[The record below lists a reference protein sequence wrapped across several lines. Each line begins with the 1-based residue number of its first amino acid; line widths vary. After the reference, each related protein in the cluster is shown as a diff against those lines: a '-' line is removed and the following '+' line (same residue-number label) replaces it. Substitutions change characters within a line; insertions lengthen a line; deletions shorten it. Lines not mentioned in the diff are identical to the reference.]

1 MIYERIQK
9 GRFLKRPNRFIA
21 KIEIN
26 GKEETVHVKNTGRCA
41 ELLVPGAEVFV
52 RKSESAGR
60 KTGWDLISVRKAD
73 RLINMDSQVTN
84 KVVQEWIEAGRWFKD
99 VKIVRPEVT
108 YKNSRFD
115 LYVEY
120 EEKKAFIEVKG
131 VTLEEEG
138 VVKFPDAPS
147 ERAVK
152 HLKEL
157 EEAVQDGYE
166 AYVFFVVQMKGVR
179 YFTPNRRT
187 HKEFA
192 DVLAEAAET
201 GVQVIATDCFVTEDS
216 IAIADE
222 VPVVLTNP
230 QLYEAPELL
239 VEWYRERK
247 RDLPWRHHV
256 NAYRVWVSEIMLQQ
270 TRVEAV
276 KSYYT
281 RFLEELP
288 DIKALAEVPEDR
300 LLKLWEGLGYYNRAR
315 NLKAAAQQVM
325 EEYNGV
331 FPDTFEEIKKLKGI
345 GSYTAGAISS
355 FVYHQ
360 QKPAVDGNVFRVVT
374 RILEDSDD
382 IMKASTRTKIERMLE
397 QVIPAEA
404 PGDFNQGLIEL
415 GAIVC
420 LPNGEP
426 RCESC
431 PIRGFCLAYQDECQM
446 DYPVK
451 KKAKERRIEKRTILR
466 FCDNEEIAIRKR
478 PGKGLLAGL
487 YEFPNVEGHLTQKEV
502 IEYAKE
508 SGLTP
513 VRVKKLPKAKHIFS
527 HVEWHMTGYAV
538 SLEETDH
545 MEDSGFLFIETKE
558 TESSYP
564 IPAAFAA
571 YAEYLDIALGEEKYR
586 KGKEV

>member
-1 MIYERIQK
+1 M
-9 GRFLKRPNRFIA
+9 
-21 KIEIN
+21 
-26 GKEETVHVKNTGRCA
+26 
-41 ELLVPGAEVFV
+41 
-52 RKSESAGR
+52 
-60 KTGWDLISVRKAD
+60 
-73 RLINMDSQVTN
+73 
-84 KVVQEWIEAGRWFKD
+84 
-99 VKIVRPEVT
+99 
-108 YKNSRFD
+108 
-115 LYVEY
+115 
-120 EEKKAFIEVKG
+120 
-131 VTLEEEG
+131 
-138 VVKFPDAPS
+138 
-147 ERAVK
+147 
-152 HLKEL
+152 
-157 EEAVQDGYE
+157 
-166 AYVFFVVQMKGVR
+166 
-179 YFTPNRRT
+179 
-187 HKEFA
+187 
-192 DVLAEAAET
+192 
-201 GVQVIATDCFVTEDS
+201 
-216 IAIADE
+216 
-222 VPVVLTNP
+222 
-230 QLYEAPELL
+230 
-239 VEWYRERK
+239 
-247 RDLPWRHHV
+247 
-256 NAYRVWVSEIMLQQ
+256 NAYRVWISEIMLQQ

-374 RILEDSDD
+374 RLLEDSDD
-382 IMKASTRTKIERMLE
+382 IMKASTRTKIER
-397 QVIPAEA
+397 I
-404 PGDFNQGLIEL
+404 
-415 GAIVC
+415 
-420 LPNGEP
+420 
-426 RCESC
+426 
-431 PIRGFCLAYQDECQM
+431 QM

-527 HVEWHMTGYAV
+527 HVEKNYA
-538 SLEETDH
+538 
-545 MEDSGFLFIETKE
+545 
-558 TESSYP
+558 
-564 IPAAFAA
+564 IPSAFSA
-571 YAEYLDIALGEEKYR
+571 YL
-586 KGKEV
+586 

>member
-1 MIYERIQK
+1 MKCNRKKKYEADALACERLQ
-9 GRFLKRPNRFIA
+9 
-21 KIEIN
+21 
-26 GKEETVHVKNTGRCA
+26 ETV
-41 ELLVPGAEVFV
+41 EP
-52 RKSESAGR
+52 
-60 KTGWDLISVRKAD
+60 
-73 RLINMDSQVTN
+73 
-84 KVVQEWIEAGRWFKD
+84 
-99 VKIVRPEVT
+99 
-108 YKNSRFD
+108 
-115 LYVEY
+115 
-120 EEKKAFIEVKG
+120 
-131 VTLEEEG
+131 
-138 VVKFPDAPS
+138 
-147 ERAVK
+147 
-152 HLKEL
+152 
-157 EEAVQDGYE
+157 
-166 AYVFFVVQMKGVR
+166 
-179 YFTPNRRT
+179 
-187 HKEFA
+187 
-192 DVLAEAAET
+192 
-201 GVQVIATDCFVTEDS
+201 
-216 IAIADE
+216 
-222 VPVVLTNP
+222 
-230 QLYEAPELL
+230 L
-239 VEWYRERK
+239 VEWFRENQ
-247 RDLPWRHHV
+247 RDLPWRKHV
-256 NAYRVWVSEIMLQQ
+256 NAYRVWISEIMLQQ

-478 PGKGLLAGL
+478 SGKGLLAGL

-527 HVEWHMTGYAV
+527 HVEWHMTGYEILV
-538 SLEETDH
+538 DELE
-545 MEDSGFLFIETKE
+545 KE
-558 TESSYP
+558 FQNPEIIFAGKKDLEKNYA
-564 IPAAFAA
+564 IPSAFSA
-571 YAEYLDIALGEEKYR
+571 YL
-586 KGKEV
+586 

>member
-1 MIYERIQK
+1 MKCNEKENCKVEFGECER
-9 GRFLKRPNRFIA
+9 L
-21 KIEIN
+21 
-26 GKEETVHVKNTGRCA
+26 H
-41 ELLVPGAEVFV
+41 
-52 RKSESAGR
+52 
-60 KTGWDLISVRKAD
+60 D
-73 RLINMDSQVTN
+73 M
-84 KVVQEWIEAGRWFKD
+84 
-99 VKIVRPEVT
+99 
-108 YKNSRFD
+108 
-115 LYVEY
+115 VE
-120 EEKKAFIEVKG
+120 
-131 VTLEEEG
+131 
-138 VVKFPDAPS
+138 P
-147 ERAVK
+147 
-152 HLKEL
+152 
-157 EEAVQDGYE
+157 
-166 AYVFFVVQMKGVR
+166 
-179 YFTPNRRT
+179 
-187 HKEFA
+187 
-192 DVLAEAAET
+192 
-201 GVQVIATDCFVTEDS
+201 
-216 IAIADE
+216 
-222 VPVVLTNP
+222 
-230 QLYEAPELL
+230 L
-239 VEWYRERK
+239 VEWFRENQ
-247 RDLPWRHHV
+247 RDLPWRKHV
-256 NAYRVWVSEIMLQQ
+256 NAYRVWISEIMLQQ

-374 RILEDSDD
+374 RLLEDSDD

-426 RCESC
+426 KCESC
-431 PIRGFCLAYQDECQM
+431 PIREFCLAYQDECQM

-527 HVEWHMTGYAV
+527 HVEWHMTGYMIRVADMGETGSDRAGNADREEGSGGEAALSPDGYLLV
-538 SLEETDH
+538 EVEETRKH
-545 MEDSGFLFIETKE
+545 
-558 TESSYP
+558 YP
-564 IPAAFAA
+564 IPAAFEA
-571 YAEYLDIALGEEKYR
+571 YARYVDLPIGMKNNQN
-586 KGKEV
+586 

>member
-1 MIYERIQK
+1 MKCNRKKKYEADALACERLQ
-9 GRFLKRPNRFIA
+9 
-21 KIEIN
+21 
-26 GKEETVHVKNTGRCA
+26 ETV
-41 ELLVPGAEVFV
+41 EP
-52 RKSESAGR
+52 
-60 KTGWDLISVRKAD
+60 
-73 RLINMDSQVTN
+73 
-84 KVVQEWIEAGRWFKD
+84 
-99 VKIVRPEVT
+99 
-108 YKNSRFD
+108 
-115 LYVEY
+115 
-120 EEKKAFIEVKG
+120 
-131 VTLEEEG
+131 
-138 VVKFPDAPS
+138 
-147 ERAVK
+147 
-152 HLKEL
+152 
-157 EEAVQDGYE
+157 
-166 AYVFFVVQMKGVR
+166 
-179 YFTPNRRT
+179 
-187 HKEFA
+187 
-192 DVLAEAAET
+192 
-201 GVQVIATDCFVTEDS
+201 
-216 IAIADE
+216 
-222 VPVVLTNP
+222 
-230 QLYEAPELL
+230 L
-239 VEWYRERK
+239 VEWFRENQ
-247 RDLPWRHHV
+247 RDLPWRKHV
-256 NAYRVWVSEIMLQQ
+256 NAYRVWISEIMLQQ

-288 DIKALAEVPEDR
+288 DIKALAEVPKDR

-355 FVYHQ
+355 FVYRQ

-382 IMKASTRTKIERMLE
+382 IMKASTRTKIECMLE

-527 HVEWHMTGYAV
+527 HVEWHMTGYEILV
-538 SLEETDH
+538 DELE
-545 MEDSGFLFIETKE
+545 KE
-558 TESSYP
+558 FQNPEIIFAGKKDLEKHYA
-564 IPAAFAA
+564 IPSAFSA
-571 YAEYLDIALGEEKYR
+571 YL
-586 KGKEV
+586 

>member
-1 MIYERIQK
+1 MKCNEKENCKVEFGECER
-9 GRFLKRPNRFIA
+9 L
-21 KIEIN
+21 
-26 GKEETVHVKNTGRCA
+26 H
-41 ELLVPGAEVFV
+41 
-52 RKSESAGR
+52 
-60 KTGWDLISVRKAD
+60 D
-73 RLINMDSQVTN
+73 M
-84 KVVQEWIEAGRWFKD
+84 
-99 VKIVRPEVT
+99 
-108 YKNSRFD
+108 
-115 LYVEY
+115 VE
-120 EEKKAFIEVKG
+120 
-131 VTLEEEG
+131 
-138 VVKFPDAPS
+138 P
-147 ERAVK
+147 
-152 HLKEL
+152 
-157 EEAVQDGYE
+157 
-166 AYVFFVVQMKGVR
+166 
-179 YFTPNRRT
+179 
-187 HKEFA
+187 
-192 DVLAEAAET
+192 
-201 GVQVIATDCFVTEDS
+201 
-216 IAIADE
+216 
-222 VPVVLTNP
+222 
-230 QLYEAPELL
+230 L
-239 VEWYRERK
+239 VEWFRENQ
-247 RDLPWRHHV
+247 RDLPWRKHV
-256 NAYRVWVSEIMLQQ
+256 NAYRVWISEIMLQQ

-315 NLKAAAQQVM
+315 NLKAAQQVM

-527 HVEWHMTGYAV
+527 HVEWHMTGYEILV
-538 SLEETDH
+538 DELE
-545 MEDSGFLFIETKE
+545 KE
-558 TESSYP
+558 FQNPEIIFAGKKDLEKNYA
-564 IPAAFAA
+564 IPSAFSA
-571 YAEYLDIALGEEKYR
+571 YL
-586 KGKEV
+586 

>member
-1 MIYERIQK
+1 MKCNEKENCKVEFGECER
-9 GRFLKRPNRFIA
+9 L
-21 KIEIN
+21 
-26 GKEETVHVKNTGRCA
+26 H
-41 ELLVPGAEVFV
+41 
-52 RKSESAGR
+52 
-60 KTGWDLISVRKAD
+60 D
-73 RLINMDSQVTN
+73 M
-84 KVVQEWIEAGRWFKD
+84 
-99 VKIVRPEVT
+99 
-108 YKNSRFD
+108 
-115 LYVEY
+115 VE
-120 EEKKAFIEVKG
+120 
-131 VTLEEEG
+131 
-138 VVKFPDAPS
+138 P
-147 ERAVK
+147 
-152 HLKEL
+152 
-157 EEAVQDGYE
+157 
-166 AYVFFVVQMKGVR
+166 
-179 YFTPNRRT
+179 
-187 HKEFA
+187 
-192 DVLAEAAET
+192 
-201 GVQVIATDCFVTEDS
+201 
-216 IAIADE
+216 
-222 VPVVLTNP
+222 
-230 QLYEAPELL
+230 L
-239 VEWYRERK
+239 VEWFRENQ
-247 RDLPWRHHV
+247 RDLPWRKHV
-256 NAYRVWVSEIMLQQ
+256 NAYRVWISEIMLQQ

-431 PIRGFCLAYQDECQM
+431 PIREFCLAYQDECQM

-451 KKAKERRIEKRTILR
+451 KKAKERRIEKRKIL
-466 FCDNEEIAIRKR
+466 
-478 PGKGLLAGL
+478 
-487 YEFPNVEGHLTQKEV
+487 
-502 IEYAKE
+502 
-508 SGLTP
+508 
-513 VRVKKLPKAKHIFS
+513 
-527 HVEWHMTGYAV
+527 
-538 SLEETDH
+538 
-545 MEDSGFLFIETKE
+545 
-558 TESSYP
+558 
-564 IPAAFAA
+564 
-571 YAEYLDIALGEEKYR
+571 
-586 KGKEV
+586 